1 MFLFS
6 LIITSNDVCIK
17 NNVFSYE
24 TDTTVIEFKI
34 QKQMEAFYIFV
45 SSNYVCVCSEEANVL
60 NYNNFIYY
68 INIVII

>member
-17 NNVFSYE
+17 NNVFPYE

-34 QKQMEAFYIFV
+34 QKRMEAFYIFV
-45 SSNYVCVCSEEANVL
+45 SSNYVCVQRRQIFEIIIIL
-60 NYNNFIYY
+60 YNI
-68 INIVII
+68 

>member
-6 LIITSNDVCIK
+6 LIITSNDMCIK

-24 TDTTVIEFKI
+24 THTTVIEFKI

-45 SSNYVCVCSEEANVL
+45 SSNYVRVCVQRRQICEIIIIL
-60 NYNNFIYY
+60 Y
-68 INIVII
+68 II